1 METKT
6 FICHCGNSFNS
17 HTGAIPP
24 GWQTIDGALL
34 CSGCIAVSAHSTGAG
49 EEGSCSGQAAP
60 TPIRITERDKA
71 TSILLRSG
79 AYLDLADPDCTV
91 IEPIDIAAGLR
102 QARFAAQTRAF
113 YTVAQ
118 HSLLVLEL
126 IEPLAK
132 EIGGE
137 PGRALRWCA
146 LMHDAAE
153 AFLHDITRPL
163 KIQLPD
169 YRRIEATFEKRLAGH
184 FGIVWNG
191 PRHKLVKRADL
202 MALAIE
208 RRDLLGNSDRWPVLD
223 CISSEAVSA
232 LHLARIWSPE
242 EAEDRFLEAM
252 RQHDPRQLEREA
264 A

>member
-6 FICHCGNSFNS
+6 FICHCGSSFNS

-24 GWQTIDGALL
+24 GWQTIDGALF
-34 CSGCIAVSAHSTGAG
+34 CSGCIAVSQRHAPCGDKRL
-49 EEGSCSGQAAP
+49 AP
-60 TPIRITERDKA
+60 TPIRPTERDQA

-91 IEPIDIAAGLR
+91 IAPIDIASGLR
-102 QARFAAQTRAF
+102 QPRFAAQTPAF

-118 HSLLVLEL
+118 HSLLVLDL
-126 IEPLAK
+126 VEPLAV
-132 EIGGE
+132 EIGGDS
-137 PGRALRWCA
+137 GQALRWCA

-169 YRRIEATFEKRLAGH
+169 YRRIEANFEKRLAQN
-184 FGIVWNG
+184 FRINWND
-191 PRHKLVKRADL
+191 PRRKLVKRADL

-208 RRDLLGNSDRWPVLD
+208 RRDLLGNNDRWPVLD
-223 CISSEAVSA
+223 SISSDALSA
-232 LHLARIWSPE
+232 LYLGRIWSPE
-242 EAEDRFLEAM
+242 EAEDRFLQAM
-252 RQHDPRQLEREA
+252 RQHDPRQLERKA